1 VHGCTAAFRA
11 PPLLIASER
20 PTPPGVLSAFFLSC
34 APVARSVSARMTA
47 FLYRCPNT
55 GFQVQ
60 GYSPEQ
66 TSDDDSWYEAITCLM
81 CKRVHLVNPT
91 TGKVLGEEN

>member
-1 VHGCTAAFRA
+1 
-11 PPLLIASER
+11 
-20 PTPPGVLSAFFLSC
+20 
-34 APVARSVSARMTA
+34 MTT

-66 TSDDDSWYEAITCLM
+66 TSDDQSSYEAITCLM
-81 CKRVHLVNPT
+81 CKRLHFVNPA
-91 TGKVLGEEN
+91 TGKMLGEEE

>member
-1 VHGCTAAFRA
+1 
-11 PPLLIASER
+11 
-20 PTPPGVLSAFFLSC
+20 
-34 APVARSVSARMTA
+34 MTA

>member
-1 VHGCTAAFRA
+1 M
-11 PPLLIASER
+11 PP
-20 PTPPGVLSAFFLSC
+20 
-34 APVARSVSARMTA
+34 

-66 TSDDDSWYEAITCLM
+66 TSDDESSYEAITCLI
-81 CKRVHLVNPT
+81 CKQLHLVNLA
-91 TGKVLGEEN
+91 TGKVLGEEK

>member
-1 VHGCTAAFRA
+1 M
-11 PPLLIASER
+11 P
-20 PTPPGVLSAFFLSC
+20 
-34 APVARSVSARMTA
+34 A

-66 TSDDDSWYEAITCLM
+66 ISDYDGSYEAVTCLM
-81 CKRVHLVNPT
+81 CKRVHLMNPA
-91 TGKVLGEEN
+91 TGKVLGEGA

>member
-1 VHGCTAAFRA
+1 
-11 PPLLIASER
+11 
-20 PTPPGVLSAFFLSC
+20 
-34 APVARSVSARMTA
+34 MTT

-66 TSDDDSWYEAITCLM
+66 ISDEDRYESVTCLV
-81 CKRVHLVNPT
+81 CKRVHLVNPNN
-91 TGKVLGEEN
+91 GKVLGADD